1 MNAQLPALGP
11 IFPELLVIAGA
22 LALLLLG
29 AIRGERVAGM
39 VDISA
44 ILILLIAAG

>member
-1 MNAQLPALGP
+1 MSAQLPAFGP

-39 VDISA
+39 VDIAA
-44 ILILLIAAG
+44 IT